1 MKLLSKL
8 VTDRTVSVLLAGIPP
23 MQANDTHPNF
33 QRILDA
39 LAAQNYEALPDLFSV
54 ANAVRKYAAGLDVR
68 GGAVFLDG
76 EALAGPIVQR
86 IIDNANNGRS
96 NEWLANF
103 QRSLKLNPSRRIRE
117 QLYAFIEKSTNIGIN
132 DAGNIVAYKV
142 VRQWGTIAPGAD
154 APTEFVSIHDRTTR
168 HDLGQV
174 VSMPRH
180 DVDDDPTR
188 TCSYGLHA
196 CSEGYLAN
204 FGGGSDDWV
213 VAVEIKPENVVSI
226 PTNYDFAKMRCCEY
240 KVIAVLGPQV
250 DIVKSPPNLDDYDY
264 GDDDLIYDDG
274 DYNDDVD
281 DGYSR

>member
-1 MKLLSKL
+1 MRLLSKL
-8 VTDRTVSVLLAGIPP
+8 VTDRTVSVLLSGKPP

-33 QRILDA
+33 KRILDA
-39 LAAQNYEALPDLFSV
+39 LDAGDYDSLPDLFSV
-54 ANAVRKYAAGLDVR
+54 ANAVRKYADGIEVR

-76 EALAGPIVQR
+76 EALGGLIVQR
-86 IIDNANNGRS
+86 IIDNAGSGRS
-96 NEWLANF
+96 NDWLVNF

-117 QLYAFIEKSTNIGIN
+117 QLYAFIEKSANIGIN

-142 VRQWGTIAPGAD
+142 VRQHGNIAPGAD

-168 HDLGQV
+168 HDVGQI
-174 VSMPRH
+174 VSMPRR

-188 TCSYGLHA
+188 TCSQGLHA

-226 PTNYDFAKMRCCEY
+226 PTDYDFAKMRCCEY
-240 KVIAVLGPQV
+240 KVIAVLGRQA
-250 DIVKSPPNLDDYDY
+250 DIVKAPPNLDDYDY
-264 GDDDLIYDDG
+264 GDDLDE
-274 DYNDDVD
+274 VD
-281 DGYSR
+281 DGYSY

>member
-8 VTDRTVSVLLAGIPP
+8 VTDRTVSALLAGKPP

-39 LAAQNYEALPDLFSV
+39 LEAGDYDALPDLFSV
-54 ANAVRKYAAGLDVR
+54 ANAVRKYADGLEVR

-76 EALAGPIVQR
+76 DALAGPIVQR
-86 IIDNANNGRS
+86 IIDNAGAGRKNN
-96 NEWLANF
+96 WLVNF
-103 QRSLKLNPSRRIRE
+103 QRSLARNPSRRVRE
-117 QLYAFIEKSTNIGIN
+117 QLYAFIEKSSSIGIN
-132 DAGNIVAYKV
+132 DAGNIVAYKI
-142 VRQWGTIAPGAD
+142 VRQYGEIAPGVD
-154 APTEFVSIHDRTTR
+154 APTTFVSLHDNRTR
-168 HDLGQV
+168 HDLGAV

-188 TCSYGLHA
+188 TCAHGLHA
-196 CSEGYLAN
+196 CSENYLN
-204 FGGGSDDWV
+204 SYGGESNDWV

-226 PTNYDFAKMRCCEY
+226 PTDYDFSKMRCCEY
-240 KVIAVLGPQV
+240 KVIAVLGRKA

-264 GDDDLIYDDG
+264 GDDNWVTEEWEDEVY
-274 DYNDDVD
+274 